1 ISPHGFTG
9 VRIVCHLHHDQL
21 KAVFHVSQRIRKATM
36 LARQYHFNYTTPDRS
51 RQEMLSVMT
60 PMPINRWPFRSIGDG
75 NPRMVS
81 SPHTPKAPKHAPR
94 PPLRTKLTEMKQIT
108 AVLFQDQA
116 TFPSRCIV
124 PSVLQR
130 PSLFKPMAPK
140 HPRVLFY
147 EEELCQAVAQN
158 NLT

>member
-1 ISPHGFTG
+1 M
-9 VRIVCHLHHDQL
+9 
-21 KAVFHVSQRIRKATM
+21 ATI

-51 RQEMLSVMT
+51 RQEMLRVMT
-60 PMPINRWPFRSIGDG
+60 PVPINRWPFRRGDG
-75 NPRMVS
+75 NPTMVS

-94 PPLRTKLTEMKQIT
+94 PPSRTKLAEMKQIT
-108 AVLFQDQA
+108 AVLFQDQ
-116 TFPSRCIV
+116 TPFPSRCIV

-130 PSLFKPMAPK
+130 PTLFKPMAPK

-147 EEELCQAVAQN
+147 EDELCQAVAQN